1 MIDNSKMAKPDYMP
15 EAGEMCA
22 VCATLHKAAE
32 IIDTA
37 DRIPD
42 ETAKKQLLDGAKT
55 MLQNVIDALD
65 GRRTDG
71 LVMREPEED
80 TQEDD

>member
-1 MIDNSKMAKPDYMP
+1 MIDTAKLNKPDFAP
-15 EAGEMCA
+15 EMGEFCP

-32 IIDTA
+32 IIETA
-37 DRIPD
+37 DRTPD
-42 ETAKKQLLDGAKT
+42 ESVKKPLLDGART

-71 LVMREPEED
+71 LVGPDAEED
-80 TQEDD
+80 D

>member
-1 MIDNSKMAKPDYMP
+1 MVDTSKMSRPDYVP
-15 EAGEMCA
+15 ESGEMCL

-32 IIDTA
+32 VIETA
-37 DRIPD
+37 DRTPD
-42 ETAKKQLLDGAKT
+42 ESVKRPLLDGART

-71 LVMREPEED
+71 LVQPEA
-80 TQEDD
+80 EDDE

>member
-1 MIDNSKMAKPDYMP
+1 MIDTTKLNKPDYAP
-15 EAGEMCA
+15 EAGEFMA

-32 IIDTA
+32 IIETA
-37 DRIPD
+37 DRTPD
-42 ETAKKQLLDGAKT
+42 ESVKKPLLDGART

-71 LVMREPEED
+71 LVMAGEEED
-80 TQEDD
+80 E

>member
-1 MIDNSKMAKPDYMP
+1 MIDTSKLNKPDFAP
-15 EAGEMCA
+15 EMGEFCP

-32 IIDTA
+32 IIETA
-37 DRIPD
+37 DRTPD
-42 ETAKKQLLDGAKT
+42 EAVKRPLLDGART

-71 LVMREPEED
+71 LVQPD
-80 TQEDD
+80 AEDDE

>member
-1 MIDNSKMAKPDYMP
+1 MAD
-15 EAGEMCA
+15 AGEMHP

-32 IIDTA
+32 IIETA
-37 DRIPD
+37 DRTPD
-42 ETAKKQLLDGAKT
+42 EAVKKPLLDGART

-71 LVMREPEED
+71 LVMPD
-80 TQEDD
+80 GDGDDDE